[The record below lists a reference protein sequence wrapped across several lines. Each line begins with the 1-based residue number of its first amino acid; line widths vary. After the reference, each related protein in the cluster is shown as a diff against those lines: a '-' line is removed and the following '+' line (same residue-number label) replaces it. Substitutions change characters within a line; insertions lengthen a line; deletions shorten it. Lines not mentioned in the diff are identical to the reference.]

1 MFALLMKLYGTILLS
16 IFLQPHRTVVAIFVQ
31 SNFGL
36 FWWNPGN
43 HARNPVAAETR
54 LKNTAVHHYCT
65 TLFICWINMFLWK
78 FQSLQSHWWIWTV
91 VYVVY
96 RPFETKFIC

>member
-54 LKNTAVHHYCT
+54 LKNTAVACLCGLVSDSVLGFNRP
-65 TLFICWINMFLWK
+65 LF
-78 FQSLQSHWWIWTV
+78 
-91 VYVVY
+91 
-96 RPFETKFIC
+96 TKSED